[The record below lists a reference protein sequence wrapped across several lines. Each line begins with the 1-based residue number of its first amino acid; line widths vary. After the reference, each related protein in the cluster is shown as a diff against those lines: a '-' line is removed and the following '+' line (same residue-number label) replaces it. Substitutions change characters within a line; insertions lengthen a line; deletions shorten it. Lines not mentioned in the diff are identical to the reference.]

1 MAIPEG
7 LHPAQP
13 SSQTSYPRQAL
24 PQVVGPSQSRPWW
37 APLLRGGIRPLLL
50 AGDLLAC
57 VVAGA
62 LSPSRSPLAIY
73 FAIVLVGFLCVVD
86 LYRSR
91 LTLSLLDDL
100 PRLVQAWL
108 MAVALMEVG
117 AQIILGEFVGIQ
129 LAAVAGVT
137 LVTFRVL
144 SYQLVR
150 SLRRS
155 GLVSHPTVIVGAD
168 QTGEAI
174 VRQLNKNPQC
184 GLKTLGFLDSYVSQA
199 GDTRLPAPLLGGP
212 WELSK
217 VLRTYEPRALI
228 IAHTSMTE
236 NDLVAVIRA
245 CHRHHC
251 EMFILPRLYQVT
263 HVGDDMDALGDMPL
277 IRLRR
282 AAYRSWGW
290 RWKRLLDI
298 AGSLAA
304 IVLLSPILLACAIVV
319 RLEGGPG
326 VIFRQERVGV
336 DGRRFELLKFRSLRP
351 VNDLESQTNWNI
363 AHDSRVSVVGRT
375 LRRYSLDELPQLF
388 NILRGDMSLVGPR
401 PERPYFVAEFDRLYG
416 DYGARHRVPCGLT
429 GWAQVHGL
437 RGNTSIEDRARFDNF
452 YIENWSLWLDLKI
465 LLLTVVSVF
474 KSPGA

>member
-1 MAIPEG
+1 MTISER
-7 LHPAQP
+7 LHRART
-13 SSQTSYPRQAL
+13 SSQISHGRRAL
-24 PQVVGPSQSRPWW
+24 PEAVGPSPSQPWW
-37 APLLRGGIRPLLL
+37 TPLLRGGIRPLLL

-57 VVAGA
+57 TVAGA
-62 LSPSRSPLAIY
+62 LSPSRSPLALY
-73 FAIVLVGFLCVVD
+73 FAIVLIGFLYGVD

-100 PRLVQAWL
+100 PRLIRAWL

-117 AQIILGEFVGIQ
+117 AQTILGEFVGIQ
-129 LAAVAGVT
+129 LAAVAGVA
-137 LVTFRVL
+137 LVTFRLL

-150 SLRRS
+150 SLRRR
-155 GLVSHPTVIVGAD
+155 GIVSHATVVLGAD
-168 QTGEAI
+168 RTGEAI

-184 GLKTLGFLDSYVSQA
+184 GLKPLGFLDSEVSA
-199 GDTRLPAPLLGGP
+199 GGDMRLPAPLLGGP
-212 WELSK
+212 WKLNA
-217 VLRTYEPRALI
+217 VLRRYQPGALI
-228 IAHTSMTE
+228 IAHTSMAE
-236 NDLVAVIRA
+236 DDLVAMIRA

-290 RWKRLLDI
+290 RCKRLFDI
-298 AGSLAA
+298 AGSLVA
-304 IVLLSPILLACAIVV
+304 IVLLSPVLLACAMAV
-319 RLEGGPG
+319 RLECGRD

-336 DGRRFELLKFRSLRP
+336 DGRRFELLKFCSLRP
-351 VNDLESQTNWNI
+351 VNELEGQTNWNI
-363 AHDSRVSVVGRT
+363 AHDSRVGAVGRT
-375 LRRYSLDELPQLF
+375 MRRYSLDELPQLF

-437 RGNTSIEDRARFDNF
+437 RGNTSIEDRAHFDNF

-474 KSPGA
+474 KAPGA

>member
-1 MAIPEG
+1 
-7 LHPAQP
+7 
-13 SSQTSYPRQAL
+13 
-24 PQVVGPSQSRPWW
+24 
-37 APLLRGGIRPLLL
+37 
-50 AGDLLAC
+50 
-57 VVAGA
+57 
-62 LSPSRSPLAIY
+62 
-73 FAIVLVGFLCVVD
+73 
-86 LYRSR
+86 
-91 LTLSLLDDL
+91 
-100 PRLVQAWL
+100 
-108 MAVALMEVG
+108 
-117 AQIILGEFVGIQ
+117 
-129 LAAVAGVT
+129 
-137 LVTFRVL
+137 
-144 SYQLVR
+144 
-150 SLRRS
+150 
-155 GLVSHPTVIVGAD
+155 
-168 QTGEAI
+168 
-174 VRQLNKNPQC
+174 
-184 GLKTLGFLDSYVSQA
+184 
-199 GDTRLPAPLLGGP
+199 
-212 WELSK
+212 
-217 VLRTYEPRALI
+217 
-228 IAHTSMTE
+228 
-236 NDLVAVIRA
+236 
-245 CHRHHC
+245 
-251 EMFILPRLYQVT
+251 MFILPRLYQVT

-290 RWKRLLDI
+290 RWKRLFDV

-304 IVLLSPILLACAIVV
+304 IALLSPILLACAIVV

-336 DGRRFELLKFRSLRP
+336 DGRLFELLKFRSLRP
-351 VNDLESQTNWNI
+351 VNELESQTNWNI

>member
-1 MAIPEG
+1 MAISEG
-7 LHPAQP
+7 LHRA
-13 SSQTSYPRQAL
+13 QTSSRTSYSRQMA
-24 PQVVGPSQSRPWW
+24 QVEGPSPSRPWW
-37 APLLRGGIRPLLL
+37 APLLRSGIRPLLL

-57 VVAGA
+57 IVAGA
-62 LSPSRSPLAIY
+62 LSPSRSQLALY
-73 FAIVLVGFLCVVD
+73 FAIVVVGFLYLLD

-91 LTLSLLDDL
+91 LMLSLLDDL

-117 AQIILGEFVGIQ
+117 AQLILGEFVGIQ
-129 LAAVAGVT
+129 LAAVAGVA
-137 LVTFRVL
+137 LVTVRVL

-155 GLVSHPTVIVGAD
+155 GLVSHATVVVGAD
-168 QTGEAI
+168 VTGEAI

-184 GLKTLGFLDSYVSQA
+184 GLKLLGFLDDAVFPGA
-199 GDTRLPAPLLGGP
+199 DTRLPAPVLGGP
-212 WELSK
+212 RELSG

-236 NDLVAVIRA
+236 NDLVAMIRA

-263 HVGDDMDALGDMPL
+263 HVGDDMDALGDIPL

-298 AGSLAA
+298 VGSLAA
-304 IVLLSPILLACAIVV
+304 IMLLSPILLACAIAV
-319 RLEGGPG
+319 RLGGRG

-336 DGRRFELLKFRSLRP
+336 DGRLFTLLKFRSLRP
-351 VNDLESQTNWNI
+351 VNDAESQTNWNI
-363 AHDSRVSVVGRT
+363 ARDSRVGVVGHT
-375 LRRYSLDELPQLF
+375 LRKYSLDELPQLF

-437 RGNTSIEDRARFDNF
+437 RGDTSIEDRARFDNF

-474 KSPGA
+474 KSPGS

>member
-1 MAIPEG
+1 MAISEG
-7 LHPAQP
+7 FHDAQP
-13 SSQTSYPRQAL
+13 SAQTSYPRLAL
-24 PQVVGPSQSRPWW
+24 PHVVGPSPSRPWW

-50 AGDLLAC
+50 VGDLLAC
-57 VVAGA
+57 LVAGA
-62 LSPSRSPLAIY
+62 LSPSRSPLALY
-73 FAIVLVGFLCVVD
+73 FAIVVVGFLYVVD

-91 LTLSLLDDL
+91 LTLSVLDDL

-129 LAAVAGVT
+129 LAAVAGVA
-137 LVTFRVL
+137 LVTCRVL

-155 GLVSHPTVIVGAD
+155 RLVSHLTLIVGAG

-184 GLKTLGFLDSYVSQA
+184 GLKPLGFLDSDVSQA

-217 VLRTYEPRALI
+217 VLRTYEARALI

-236 NDLVAVIRA
+236 NDLVAMIRA

-290 RWKRLLDI
+290 RWKRLFDV

-304 IVLLSPILLACAIVV
+304 IALLSPILLACAIVV

-336 DGRRFELLKFRSLRP
+336 DGRLFELLKFRSLRP
-351 VNDLESQTNWNI
+351 VNELESQTNWNI

>member
-1 MAIPEG
+1 
-7 LHPAQP
+7 
-13 SSQTSYPRQAL
+13 
-24 PQVVGPSQSRPWW
+24 
-37 APLLRGGIRPLLL
+37 LLL
-50 AGDLLAC
+50 VGDLLAC
-57 VVAGA
+57 LVAGG
-62 LSPSRSPLAIY
+62 LSPSRSPLALY
-73 FAIVLVGFLCVVD
+73 FAVVLVGFLYVVE

-117 AQIILGEFVGIQ
+117 AQIILGEFVGIR
-129 LAAVAGVT
+129 LAAVAGVA
-137 LVTFRVL
+137 LVTVRLL

-168 QTGEAI
+168 ETGEAI

-199 GDTRLPAPLLGGP
+199 GDTRRPAPLLGAP

-217 VLRTYEPRALI
+217 VLRIYEPRALI

-236 NDLVAVIRA
+236 NDLVAIIRA

-263 HVGDDMDALGDMPL
+263 HVGDDMDALGDLPL

-298 AGSLAA
+298 VGSLAA
-304 IVLLSPILLACAIVV
+304 IVVLSPILLACAIVV

-351 VNDLESQTNWNI
+351 VNELESQTNWNI
-363 AHDSRVSVVGRT
+363 AHDSRVSVVGRI

-437 RGNTSIEDRARFDNF
+437 RGNTSIQERARFDNF

-465 LLLTVVSVF
+465 LLLTVISVF

>member
-1 MAIPEG
+1 MAISEG
-7 LHPAQP
+7 FHQAQP
-13 SSQTSYPRQAL
+13 SSQTSYPRRAL
-24 PQVVGPSQSRPWW
+24 SQVVEPSPSRPWW

-50 AGDLLAC
+50 AGDLVAC

-73 FAIVLVGFLCVVD
+73 FAIVLVGFLYVVD

-174 VRQLNKNPQC
+174 VRQLNRNPQC
-184 GLKTLGFLDSYVSQA
+184 GLKSLGFLDSYVSQA
-199 GDTRLPAPLLGGP
+199 GDTRLPVPLLGGP

-228 IAHTSMTE
+228 IAHTSMIE

-290 RWKRLLDI
+290 RWKRLFDI

-304 IVLLSPILLACAIVV
+304 IVLLTPFLLVCAIVV

-351 VNDLESQTNWNI
+351 VNELESQTNWNI

-416 DYGARHRVPCGLT
+416 G
-429 GWAQVHGL
+429 
-437 RGNTSIEDRARFDNF
+437 
-452 YIENWSLWLDLKI
+452 
-465 LLLTVVSVF
+465 
-474 KSPGA
+474 